1 MLNAAFKFMGRE
13 IIDEVKEMK
22 KWEKKGHKPTF
33 PSFKALQ
40 WLYLATLDGRELP
53 ADVQAANAYLM
64 PLLKKEI
71 KNQSLYEKAL
81 TAIILSKTRRCSV

>member
-1 MLNAAFKFMGRE
+1 
-13 IIDEVKEMK
+13 MK
-22 KWEKKGHKPTF
+22 KWAKKGHKPTF

-71 KNQSLYEKAL
+71 KNQSLY
-81 TAIILSKTRRCSV
+81 